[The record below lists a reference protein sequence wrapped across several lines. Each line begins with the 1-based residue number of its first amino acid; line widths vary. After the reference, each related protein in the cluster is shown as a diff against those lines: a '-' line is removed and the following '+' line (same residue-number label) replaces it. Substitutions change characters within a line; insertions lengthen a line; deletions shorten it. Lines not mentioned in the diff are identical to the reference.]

1 MKKALNIVA
10 PILTVIVLIL
20 ECSCANKNAVKI
32 DYCSDIYKEVNGI
45 SGQFRFSEVDYSE
58 NLDSVAFIFN
68 LKDRSDYDAD
78 KGTTQVIAIR
88 KTMIDYLNNNPQNE
102 LNTKRIYLSF
112 QTLPGDSF
120 SLFNFDHN
128 KEGLYNDFPFCYD
141 VTVNSS
147 NYESFINAFSLS
159 IKIESSDELKI
170 LEKFERLEYLN
181 LYGPEISDDERE
193 YIRNTLPDCEI
204 YYNDKLIN
212 KRAES

>member
-20 ECSCANKNAVKI
+20 GCSCAYKNAVKL
-32 DYCSDIYKEVNGI
+32 DYCSDIYKEVNSI
-45 SGQFRFSEVDYSE
+45 SGQFRCSEVNYSE

-102 LNTKRIYLSF
+102 LSTKRIYLSF

-120 SLFNFDHN
+120 SLFNFDQN

-141 VTVNSS
+141 TTVTVS

-159 IKIESSDELKI
+159 IKIESSEELKI
-170 LEKFERLEYLN
+170 LEKFERLEYLK
-181 LYGPEISDDERE
+181 LKGPEISDDERE
-193 YIRNTLPDCEI
+193 YLRTTLPDSEI
-204 YYNDKLIN
+204 YYNGKLIN
-212 KRAES
+212 KRSES

>member
-10 PILTVIVLIL
+10 PLLTVIVLIL
-20 ECSCANKNAVKI
+20 GCSCAYENAVKL
-32 DYCSDIYKEVNGI
+32 DYCSDIYKEVNSI
-45 SGQFRFSEVDYSE
+45 SGQFRCSEVNYSE

-102 LNTKRIYLSF
+102 LSTKRIYLSF

-120 SLFNFDHN
+120 SLFNFDQN

-141 VTVNSS
+141 VTVNAS
-147 NYESFINAFSLS
+147 NYESFINVFSLS
-159 IKIESSDELKI
+159 IKIESSEELKI
-170 LEKFERLEYLN
+170 LEKFERLEYLK

-193 YIRNTLPDCEI
+193 YLRTTLPDCEI
-204 YYNDKLIN
+204 YYNGKLIN
-212 KRAES
+212 KRVGS

>member
-20 ECSCANKNAVKI
+20 ECSCVNKSNSCP
-32 DYCSDIYKEVNGI
+32 DYCKDIYKSLTKTTGL
-45 SGQFRFSEVDYSE
+45 FRCSHIKYEEQS
-58 NLDSVAFIFN
+58 DSVYFYFE
-68 LKDRSDYDAD
+68 AD
-78 KGTTQVIAIR
+78 KDAKYSKETETDDIITKR
-88 KTMIDYLNNNPQNE
+88 KIITDYLYKNPKNV
-102 LNTKRIYLSF
+102 LSSQHIILLF
-112 QTLPGDSF
+112 SRFPGDSF
-120 SLFNFDHN
+120 NLNNFNEN
-128 KEGLYNDFPFCYD
+128 KEGLYNDFPFCYGL
-141 VTVNSS
+141 TVNAS

-204 YYNDKLIN
+204 YYNGKLIN
-212 KRAES
+212 KKVE